1 MKWDLQL
8 RSTNNFMGLREQVE
22 QPYTL
27 AQHGSAWLSMA
38 QHGSAWLSMA
48 QHGSAWLSMTHGF
61 AQPSN
66 RAASAYRAWACAASG
81 AGHLWLLS
89 CRGAK
94 ILVNQPIIWW
104 FVGFFRGTPPTFD
117 CFFGWLIRRVFRHSN
132 SHWSFGEKLLPQFQT
147 LPLYATWASAMAVQW
162 PQNCGA
168 KLADTWQMPTAVCS
182 FCCFPLNW
190 SQSKKSMLHLTIK
203 IVVLMGPLFAAFH
216 WPKKHSQL
224 SCHRVVWKPRM
235 IRGTLLRG
243 LPTVLDSPHRHSKP
257 RGQHRLVQRLRT
269 CSGLVDSSVGCK
281 TGCTTHFSHQPTDQA
296 SKQPSNQPTT
306 ASFMTHISIGA
317 RIWGTWTSHNSH
329 PLQYCSIQDS
339 NHSMASV
346 EGKIYRK
353 TSCLMWVKH

>member
-1 MKWDLQL
+1 
-8 RSTNNFMGLREQVE
+8 
-22 QPYTL
+22 
-27 AQHGSAWLSMA
+27 MA

-48 QHGSAWLSMTHGF
+48 QHGSAWFSMAQHGSAWRMASPSLPIEQLLHTEHGPVLPRELDSCGCWAVEVPKSSSTSLLFDGLSD
-61 AQPSN
+61 
-66 RAASAYRAWACAASG
+66 
-81 AGHLWLLS
+81 
-89 CRGAK
+89 
-94 ILVNQPIIWW
+94 
-104 FVGFFRGTPPTFD
+104 FFRGTPPTFD

-147 LPLYATWASAMAVQW
+147 LPLYATSASEMAVQW

-269 CSGLVDSSVGCK
+269 CSGLVDSSVGCN

-296 SKQPSNQPTT
+296 SKQSSNQPTT

-353 TSCLMWVKH
+353 TSCLMWVKPVKQ